1 MRSKILKFLPDRN
14 TSLKQ
19 RFSKRVLRD
28 NLEGWLFLLPIV
40 VSVIIFTIYPLYES
54 LLLSFRE
61 WNPFGVDKYVGLA
74 NFTKVFSDRV
84 FLGAL
89 KNAVLYALLT
99 VPAGLIWGIG
109 VAILLQNIRW
119 RGFFRSL
126 YFLPTITSSVA
137 VAIFWSLI
145 FQGDYGLLNNSLRL
159 FGITGPPWLTHTNTA
174 LLAVSIVVVWHG
186 TGYWMIIFLA
196 GLLDIPQEYL
206 DSAKVDGA
214 NFIQTLVFI
223 TIPQLTPTIF
233 YYFTNALI
241 TVWVQFEIV
250 YVLTQ
255 GGPANSTMMPAV
267 HLYNVAWTDL
277 NMGQAS
283 AMAWVM
289 AIVIFTLTAL
299 NFALSRRWVHY
310 ER

>member
-1 MRSKILKFLPDRN
+1 
-14 TSLKQ
+14 
-19 RFSKRVLRD
+19 
-28 NLEGWLFLLPIV
+28 
-40 VSVIIFTIYPLYES
+40 
-54 LLLSFRE
+54 
-61 WNPFGVDKYVGLA
+61 
-74 NFTKVFSDRV
+74 
-84 FLGAL
+84 
-89 KNAVLYALLT
+89 
-99 VPAGLIWGIG
+99 
-109 VAILLQNIRW
+109 
-119 RGFFRSL
+119 
-126 YFLPTITSSVA
+126 
-137 VAIFWSLI
+137 
-145 FQGDYGLLNNSLRL
+145 
-159 FGITGPPWLTHTNTA
+159 
-174 LLAVSIVVVWHG
+174 
-186 TGYWMIIFLA
+186 MIIFLA

-214 NFIQTLVFI
+214 NFIQTLVYI

-241 TVWVQFEIV
+241 TVWVHFEIV

-299 NFALSRRWVHY
+299 NFAFSRKWVHY